1 MNARRTMGFA
11 LVTLLALAAGVAPA
25 RAQDDSAPDD
35 AATPAATVAKAPVRT
50 PDGLE
55 ALNPDLAVAPYRL
68 EPGPRKFANRLAF
81 SPGVGM
87 FGGEPLFVARL
98 TYHPSAW
105 LGYEWSIGH
114 DPGQA
119 AQAVFHSLSA
129 IVRRPLAGRFQP
141 YGALGY
147 GMILVS
153 PGRSLNAD
161 PVTKNA
167 LTAGGGLELYLR
179 SDLAIRG
186 EARYATV
193 FGREREHDGVV
204 VYDYLTETIGLSFYR
219 SLRP

>member
-1 MNARRTMGFA
+1 MNARRTTGFA
-11 LVTLLALAAGVAPA
+11 LAALLALTTGVTPA
-25 RAQDDSAPDD
+25 RAQDDAT
-35 AATPAATVAKAPVRT
+35 TPAATVTKPPVRT

-81 SPGVGM
+81 SPGAGM

-98 TYHPSAW
+98 TYHPSSW

-119 AQAVFHSLSA
+119 AQAVLHSLSA
-129 IVRRPLAGRFQP
+129 IVRRPLAGRLQP

-153 PGRSLNAD
+153 PGRSLNAIA
-161 PVTKNA
+161 VTKNA
-167 LTAGGGLELYLR
+167 VTVGGGLELYLR

-186 EARYATV
+186 EARYASV